1 MSPPTEMTPLQGTP
15 QARPSP
21 PSIRY
26 IIFYGFFLWLFLLCI
41 LFPFIP
47 ESFFPTS
54 FLPAEFA
61 KLQLCMLV
69 MVDYVMD
76 ISWFP
81 LKHVLEYA
89 GSDAI
94 GRQAEERD
102 RRAIRK
108 SESPGGLVKALLRFP
123 PIISMI
129 YLASKQLGW
138 MFIAAATAYLTT
150 TTWFTFVFL
159 EPSARVVLGRKAERD
174 DAL

>member
-1 MSPPTEMTPLQGTP
+1 MTSLQGTS
-15 QARPSP
+15 QAGLSP
-21 PSIRY
+21 LSIRY
-26 IIFYGFFLWLFLLCI
+26 IIFYSFFLWLFLLCI

-47 ESFFPTS
+47 ESFFPTP
-54 FLPAEFA
+54 FLPADFA

-69 MVDYVMD
+69 VVDYVMD

-89 GSDAI
+89 GSGAL
-94 GRQAEERD
+94 GRQAEEGE

-108 SESPGGLVKALLRFP
+108 SESLGGLVKALLRFP

-138 MFIAAATAYLTT
+138 MFIVAATAYLTT
-150 TTWFTFVFL
+150 TTWFTSVFL